1 MNMLVG
7 KRQIILLAL
16 VLALGAAV
24 YLNWEYAKLD
34 SEITPTMGGTE
45 VQEVKNYGD
54 AQFVSDDMESTY
66 GEAYFTE
73 AKVSRTR
80 SRDEAIETLAELL
93 KDAELSTE
101 QRTELALK
109 AAELAKSIEVEGKI
123 ENLIKSK
130 GFADCMVYYDTERV
144 DVIVKTTGL
153 TEAEV
158 MQMRDIIVRETSMA
172 AENISIVEVN

>member
-1 MNMLVG
+1 MNRLVG

-34 SEITPTMGGTE
+34 STIPTLGGGD

-54 AQFVSDDMESTY
+54 TKFVSEDIESTY

-73 AKVSRTR
+73 AKISRTR
-80 SRDEAIETLAELL
+80 SRDEAIETLTELL
-93 KDAELSTE
+93 KDVSLSTD
-101 QRTELALK
+101 QRTELALR
-109 AAELAKSIEVEGKI
+109 AADLARSIEVEGKI

-144 DVIVKTTGL
+144 DVIVKTEGL
-153 TEAEV
+153 AEAEV
-158 MQMRDIIVRETSMA
+158 MQMRDIIVRETGISV
-172 AENISIVEVN
+172 ENISIVEVN